1 MLLNRSEDTG
11 MKVRFAFYCIGLIC
25 LSLGVSLII
34 KGDLGAAPWDAL
46 AVGESYILH
55 LSIGTCIFLNGC
67 ILIVINALLLND
79 RIQWLAALSIFIIG
93 MMVDFWI
100 KTGLS
105 HIEPFGFIQQLSFV
119 IAGILILGIGIAIY
133 LQARLPS
140 SPMDTFM
147 IAIHHRFGLNL
158 RNARLLNEAIAI
170 TLAMLVHG
178 AVGIGTVI
186 VACTLGFIIHFFY
199 PIMEHM
205 YGKWN

>member
-1 MLLNRSEDTG
+1 

-25 LSLGVSLII
+25 LSIGVSLII
-34 KGDLGAAPWDAL
+34 KGNLGAAPWDAL
-46 AVGESYILH
+46 AVGESYLFH
-55 LSIGTCIFLNGC
+55 FSIGTCIFLNGC
-67 ILIVINALLLND
+67 ILIIINALLLKE
-79 RIQWLAALSIFIIG
+79 RIQWLAAFSIFIIG

-100 KTGLS
+100 ETGLS
-105 HIEPFGFIQQLSFV
+105 HVEPFGFIQQLSFV
-119 IAGILILGIGIAIY
+119 ITGILVLGIGIAIY
-133 LQARLPS
+133 MQAKFPS

-147 IAIHHRFGLNL
+147 IAIHKRFGLNL

-205 YGKWN
+205 YGKWSN

>member
-1 MLLNRSEDTG
+1 

-25 LSLGVSLII
+25 LSFGVSLII
-34 KGDLGAAPWDAL
+34 KGNLGAAPWDAL
-46 AVGESYILH
+46 AVGESYLFH
-55 LSIGTCIFLNGC
+55 LSIGTCIFINGC
-67 ILIVINALLLND
+67 ILIVINAILLRE

-100 KTGLS
+100 TNGLL
-105 HIEPFGFIQQLSFV
+105 HLEPTSFIQQLSFV
-119 IAGILILGIGIAIY
+119 ITGILILGIGIAIY
-133 LQARLPS
+133 MQAKLPS

-147 IAIHHRFGLNL
+147 IAIHMRFGLNL

-170 TLAMLVHG
+170 TLAMVFHG

-205 YGKWN
+205 YGKWAS

>member
-1 MLLNRSEDTG
+1 
-11 MKVRFAFYCIGLIC
+11 MKVRFTFYCIGLLC
-25 LSLGVSLII
+25 LSFGVSLII
-34 KGDLGAAPWDAL
+34 KGNLGAAPWDAL
-46 AVGESYILH
+46 AVGESYLFH

-67 ILIVINALLLND
+67 LLIVINALLLRE
-79 RIQWLAALSIFIIG
+79 RIEWPAALSIFLIG

-105 HIEPFGFIQQLSFV
+105 QVEPAGFTQQLSFV
-119 IAGILILGIGIAIY
+119 LAGILILGLGISIY
-133 LQARLPS
+133 LQAKLPS

-147 IAIHHRFGLNL
+147 IALHRRFGLNL

-170 TLAMLVHG
+170 TLAMVFHG

-205 YGKWN
+205 YGKWSN

>member
-1 MLLNRSEDTG
+1 
-11 MKVRFAFYCIGLIC
+11 MKVRFTFYCIGLLC
-25 LSLGVSLII
+25 LSFGVSLII
-34 KGDLGAAPWDAL
+34 KGNLGAAPWDAL
-46 AVGESYILH
+46 AVGESYLFH

-67 ILIVINALLLND
+67 ILIVINALLLRE
-79 RIQWLAALSIFIIG
+79 RIEWPAALSIFLIG

-105 HIEPFGFIQQLSFV
+105 QVEPAGFTQQLSFV
-119 IAGILILGIGIAIY
+119 LAGILILGFGISIY
-133 LQARLPS
+133 LQAKLPS

-147 IAIHHRFGLNL
+147 IALHRRFGLNL

-170 TLAMLVHG
+170 TLAMVFHG
-178 AVGIGTVI
+178 PVGIGTVI

-205 YGKWN
+205 YGKYTG

>member
-1 MLLNRSEDTG
+1 
-11 MKVRFAFYCIGLIC
+11 MKVRFTFYCIGLLC
-25 LSLGVSLII
+25 LSFGVSLII
-34 KGDLGAAPWDAL
+34 KGNLGAAPWDAL
-46 AVGESYILH
+46 AVGESYLFH

-67 ILIVINALLLND
+67 ILIVINALLLRE
-79 RIQWLAALSIFIIG
+79 RIEWPAALSIFLIG

-105 HIEPFGFIQQLSFV
+105 QVEPAGFTQQLSFV
-119 IAGILILGIGIAIY
+119 LAGILILGFGISIY
-133 LQARLPS
+133 LQAKLPS

-147 IAIHHRFGLNL
+147 IAIHRRFGLNL

-170 TLAMLVHG
+170 TLAMVFHG
-178 AVGIGTVI
+178 AVGPGTVI

-205 YGKWN
+205 YGKYTA

>member
-1 MLLNRSEDTG
+1 
-11 MKVRFAFYCIGLIC
+11 MKVRFTFYCIGLLC
-25 LSLGVSLII
+25 LSFGVSLII
-34 KGDLGAAPWDAL
+34 KGNLGAAPWDAL
-46 AVGESYILH
+46 AVGESYLFH

-67 ILIVINALLLND
+67 ILIVINALLLRE
-79 RIQWLAALSIFIIG
+79 RIEWPAALSIFLIG

-105 HIEPFGFIQQLSFV
+105 QVEPAGFTQQLSFV
-119 IAGILILGIGIAIY
+119 LAGILILGFGISIY
-133 LQARLPS
+133 LQAKLPS

-147 IAIHHRFGLNL
+147 IALHRRFGLNL

-170 TLAMLVHG
+170 TLAMVFHG

-205 YGKWN
+205 YGKYTG

>member
-1 MLLNRSEDTG
+1 
-11 MKVRFAFYCIGLIC
+11 MKVRFTFYCIGLLC
-25 LSLGVSLII
+25 LSFGVSLII
-34 KGDLGAAPWDAL
+34 KGNLGAAPWDAL
-46 AVGESYILH
+46 AVGESYLFH

-67 ILIVINALLLND
+67 ILIVINALLLKD
-79 RIQWLAALSIFIIG
+79 RIEWPAALSIFLIG

-105 HIEPFGFIQQLSFV
+105 QVEPASFTQQLSFV
-119 IAGILILGIGIAIY
+119 LSGILILGFGISIY
-133 LQARLPS
+133 LQAKLPS

-147 IAIHHRFGLNL
+147 IAIHRRFGLNL

-170 TLAMLVHG
+170 TLAMVFHG
-178 AVGIGTVI
+178 AVGPGTVI

-205 YGKWN
+205 YGKYTA